1 MLIKNNKFGYNLIN
15 VCMKKFTIS
24 LLFCIS
30 INFMFAFNQHPKIDS
45 LKTELQKASS
55 QKAKVDLFNRIAYE
69 YIYIKYDSIKPNA
82 EKAISIANKINYE
95 IGIADARKNLA
106 TFYYFDG
113 NRQKSFKSI
122 NQAITIYKYKKDTA
136 KIAKGYNNLAN
147 LYKNFGLFKES
158 LKAYDSAIY
167 FNTKVKSNQGL
178 FNNYYNIG
186 GIYLKQGD
194 LNEALKNY
202 NVAKEIN
209 KTLKDKGSR
218 ASVYSGYGLVYLEK
232 GNFDSATVF
241 LDKSLKIFKEIG
253 RTRDAIAMANN
264 LGDIARKRDN
274 YLSSIEYFDEA
285 LDAARAINNPRIEA
299 VLLLN
304 LANNYLELNDD
315 EKALELYQKSAK
327 IIKGID
333 DFTYAAALS
342 NIALVLQDKKPK
354 ESLIYFDKSNAVY
367 KKMNSKPKLANNLN
381 NKGKNEFQIGRY
393 QDSKNTY
400 LKAKKLLTNL
410 NLDYLES
417 STFLGLSNASLA
429 LNQLDSAQTYAV
441 KALKLARK
449 TQALSE
455 EAEATQLLYKLAKLN
470 NNYKTSLEYL
480 ELHRQLKDSL
490 FNQDKSRELGKLE
503 AELEFKNLK
512 EQLQLER
519 NQESVESELKLNL
532 RRNFIIGLSI
542 ILIGTIIII
551 ILLLILKKNQA
562 KANKQL
568 ESYSKEIELRN
579 NKLQKLHTQKNRLI
593 SIISHDFRQ
602 PLTNLDQI
610 LSFYLSKKISKEEFD
625 QWLPEIKHKLD
636 STQNL
641 ISNLLKWA
649 KQSINEFKLNK
660 TTIGLHDLTTTII
673 NDFNQVIESKQLK
686 IINQVST
693 SLNIY
698 IDKNT
703 LELCLR
709 NLISNAIKFCK
720 KEDKIIITAS
730 QNETHTRVCIEDTGI
745 GMNEQT
751 AKNLFDSDDIISA
764 IGTSQEKGSG
774 IGAVLCKSFIEEND
788 GKIWVEYSKPNQ
800 GTKICFEVPVKTS

>member
-1 MLIKNNKFGYNLIN
+1 
-15 VCMKKFTIS
+15 MKKFIIS

-45 LKTELQKASS
+45 LKTELQKTASK
-55 QKAKVDLFNRIAYE
+55 KAKVDLFNEISYE

-82 EKAISIANKINYE
+82 EKAISIAKQIKYE
-95 IGIADARKNLA
+95 IGIADAQKNLA
-106 TFYYFDG
+106 VYYYFDG

-122 NQAITIYKYKKDTA
+122 NQAISVYKYKKDTA

-186 GIYLKQGD
+186 GIFLKQGD
-194 LNEALKNY
+194 LDEALKNY

-209 KTLKDKGSR
+209 QNLNDKGSR
-218 ASVYSGYGLVYLEK
+218 ASVYSGFGLVYLEK
-232 GNFDSATVF
+232 GKFDSATVF
-241 LDKSLKIFKEIG
+241 LDKSLKIFKEVG

-264 LGDIARKRDN
+264 LGDIARKKDN
-274 YLSSIEYFDEA
+274 YLSSIRYFE
-285 LDAARAINNPRIEA
+285 E
-299 VLLLN
+299 
-304 LANNYLELNDD
+304 
-315 EKALELYQKSAK
+315 
-327 IIKGID
+327 
-333 DFTYAAALS
+333 
-342 NIALVLQDKKPK
+342 LQDKNPK
-354 ESLIYFDKSNAVY
+354 ESLRYFDKSNAVY

-381 NKGKNEFQIGRY
+381 NKGNNQFKLGHY

-429 LNQLDSAQTYAV
+429 LNQLDSAQIYAN
-441 KALKLARK
+441 KAFKLAKK

-455 EAEATQLLYKLAKLN
+455 EAEAAQLLYKLTKLN
-470 NNYKTSLEYL
+470 KNYKTSLEYL

-503 AELEFKNLK
+503 AKLEFKNLK

-519 NQESVESELKLNL
+519 NQETVESELKLNL
-532 RRNFIIGLSI
+532 RRNFIIGLSV

-562 KANKQL
+562 KANQQL

-610 LSFYLSKKISKEEFD
+610 LSFYLTNKISKEEFD

-649 KQSINEFKLNK
+649 KQSINEFQLNK
-660 TTIGLHDLTTTII
+660 TTIGLHDLTNSII
-673 NDFNQVIESKQLK
+673 NDFKDIIESKELK
-686 IINQVST
+686 VINQVST
-693 SLNIY
+693 NQNIY

-709 NLISNAIKFCK
+709 NLISNAIKFCE

-730 QNETHTRVCIEDTGI
+730 KSETHTRVCIEDTGI
-745 GMNEQT
+745 GMSKQT
-751 AKNLFDSDDIISA
+751 AEKLFDSDDIISA

-788 GKIWVEYSKPNQ
+788 GNIWVEYSEPNQ

>member
-1 MLIKNNKFGYNLIN
+1 
-15 VCMKKFTIS
+15 MKKFLVS

-30 INFMFAFNQHPKIDS
+30 INFISAFNQHPKIDS
-45 LKTELQKASS
+45 LKTELQKTSS
-55 QKAKVDLFNRIAYE
+55 KKAKVDLFNEIGFE

-82 EKAISIANKINYE
+82 EKAISIAKQINYE
-95 IGIADARKNLA
+95 IGIADAQKNLA
-106 TFYYFDG
+106 VYYYFDG

-122 NQAITIYKYKKDTA
+122 NQAISVYKYKKDTA

-147 LYKNFGLFKES
+147 LYKNFGLLNEA

-167 FNTKVKSNQGL
+167 FNTKIKSNQGL
-178 FNNYYNIG
+178 FNNHYNIG
-186 GIYLKQGD
+186 GIFLKQGD
-194 LNEALKNY
+194 LDEALKNY
-202 NVAKEIN
+202 NIAKEIN
-209 KTLKDKGSR
+209 QSLNHKGSQGN
-218 ASVYSGYGLVYLEK
+218 VLSGFGLVYVEQGK
-232 GNFDSATVF
+232 FDSAVVY
-241 LDKSLKIFKEIG
+241 LEKSLKIFKEVG
-253 RTRDAIAMANN
+253 RSRDAVAMANN
-264 LGDIARKRDN
+264 LADIERKRGN
-274 YLSSIEYFDEA
+274 YLNSIRYFEEA
-285 LDAARAINNPRIEA
+285 LESARAINNPRMEA
-299 VLLLN
+299 ILLLN

-315 EKALELYQKSAK
+315 DKALDLYQKSAK

-333 DFTYAAALS
+333 DYAYAAALT
-342 NIALVLQDKKPK
+342 NIAMVIEEDKPK
-354 ESLIYFDKSNAVY
+354 KAIKSY
-367 KKMNSKPKLANNLN
+367 KKAYEVYLKMDSKPQLVNNLN
-381 NKGKNEFQIGRY
+381 NQANSLFGLGRY

-400 LKAKKLLTNL
+400 LKAKEFLKDLD
-410 NLDYLES
+410 LDYLES

-429 LNQLDSAQTYAV
+429 LNQLDSAQTYAD

-455 EAEATQLLYKLAKLN
+455 EAEAAQLLYKLAKLN
-470 NNYKTSLEYL
+470 KNYKTSLEYL

-519 NQESVESELKLNL
+519 NQETVESELKLNL
-532 RRNFIIGLSI
+532 RHNFIIGLSI

-551 ILLLILKKNQA
+551 ILLLILKKNQV
-562 KANKQL
+562 KANRQL
-568 ESYSKEIELRN
+568 ENYSKEIELRN

-610 LSFYLSKKISKEEFD
+610 LSFYLTNKISKEEFD

-636 STQNL
+636 STQSL
-641 ISNLLKWA
+641 ISNLLEWA
-649 KQSINEFKLNK
+649 KQSMSEFKLDK
-660 TTIGLHDLTTTII
+660 TTIGLHDLTNSII
-673 NDFNQVIESKQLK
+673 SDFDDVIEAKK
-686 IINQVST
+686 IQAKNQVST
-693 SLNIY
+693 NLNIY

-730 QNETHTRVCIEDTGI
+730 QSKTHTRVCIEDTGL
-745 GMNEQT
+745 GMSEQT
-751 AKNLFDSDDIISA
+751 AEKLFESDDIISA

-774 IGAVLCKSFIEEND
+774 IGAVLCKNFIEEND
-788 GKIWVEYSKPNQ
+788 GKIWVEYSEPNQ
-800 GTKICFEVPVKTS
+800 GTKICFEVPVKTT

>member
-1 MLIKNNKFGYNLIN
+1 
-15 VCMKKFTIS
+15 MKKFTIS

-45 LKTELQKASS
+45 LKTELQKTASK
-55 QKAKVDLFNRIAYE
+55 KAKVDLFNEISYE

-82 EKAISIANKINYE
+82 EKAISIANKIKYE
-95 IGIADARKNLA
+95 IGIADAQKNLA
-106 TFYYFDG
+106 VYYYFNG

-122 NQAITIYKYKKDTA
+122 NQAISVYKYKKDTA

-186 GIYLKQGD
+186 GIFLKQGD
-194 LNEALKNY
+194 LDEALKNY

-209 KTLKDKGSR
+209 QNLNDKGSR
-218 ASVYSGYGLVYLEK
+218 ASVYSGFGLVYLEK
-232 GNFDSATVF
+232 GKFDSATVF
-241 LDKSLKIFKEIG
+241 LDKSLKIFKEVG

-264 LGDIARKRDN
+264 LGDIARKKDN
-274 YLSSIEYFDEA
+274 YLSSIRYFEEA
-285 LDAARAINNPRIEA
+285 LESARAINNRRIEA
-299 VLLLN
+299 ILLLN

-315 EKALELYQKSAK
+315 EKALKLYQKSAK

-342 NIALVLQDKKPK
+342 NIALVLQDKNPK
-354 ESLIYFDKSNAVY
+354 ESLRYFDKSNAVY

-381 NKGKNEFQIGRY
+381 NKGNNQFKLGHY

-429 LNQLDSAQTYAV
+429 LNQLDSAQIYAN
-441 KALKLARK
+441 KAFKLAKK

-455 EAEATQLLYKLAKLN
+455 EAEAAQLLYKLTKLN
-470 NNYKTSLEYL
+470 KNYKTSLEYL

-503 AELEFKNLK
+503 AKLEFKNLK

-519 NQESVESELKLNL
+519 NQETVESELKLNL
-532 RRNFIIGLSI
+532 RRNFIIGLSV

-562 KANKQL
+562 KANQQL

-610 LSFYLSKKISKEEFD
+610 LSFYLTNKISKEEFD

-649 KQSINEFKLNK
+649 KQSINGFQLNK
-660 TTIGLHDLTTTII
+660 TTIGLHDLTNSII
-673 NDFNQVIESKQLK
+673 NDFKDIIESKKLK
-686 IINQVST
+686 VINQVST
-693 SLNIY
+693 NQNIY

-709 NLISNAIKFCK
+709 NLISNAIKFCE

-730 QNETHTRVCIEDTGI
+730 KSENHTRVCIEDTGI
-745 GMNEQT
+745 GMSKQT
-751 AKNLFDSDDIISA
+751 AEKLFDSDDIISA

-788 GKIWVEYSKPNQ
+788 GNIWVEYSEPNQ

>member
-1 MLIKNNKFGYNLIN
+1 MTQQPTNMCI
-15 VCMKKFTIS
+15 KKFLVCLVLCITNHC
-24 LLFCIS
+24 LFAS
-30 INFMFAFNQHPKIDS
+30 NQHPKIDS
-45 LKTELQKASS
+45 LKAELVKASS

-106 TFYYFDG
+106 TFYFFDG

-122 NQAITIYKYKKDTA
+122 NQAISFYKKIKDSA
-136 KIAKGYNNLAN
+136 RIAKAYNNLAN
-147 LYKNFGLFKES
+147 LYKNFGLLKES

-218 ASVYSGYGLVYLEK
+218 GSVLSGLGLVYTEQGK
-232 GNFDSATVF
+232 FDSAVASF
-241 LDKSLKIFKEIG
+241 QKSLKIFKEVG
-253 RTRDAIAMANN
+253 RSRDAVAMANN
-264 LGDIARKRDN
+264 LADIERKRGN
-274 YLSSIEYFDEA
+274 YLNSIEYFDEA
-285 LDAARAINNPRIEA
+285 LDAARAINNPRMEA
-299 VLLLN
+299 ILLLN
-304 LANNYLELNDD
+304 LANNYLELNDN

-333 DFTYAAALS
+333 DYAYAAALT
-342 NIALVLQDKKPK
+342 NIAMVVEEDKPNEALQ
-354 ESLIYFDKSNAVY
+354 IYKTAYEVY
-367 KKMNSKPKLANNLN
+367 LKMDSKPQLVGNLNNQANNLF
-381 NKGKNEFQIGRY
+381 GLGRY

-429 LNQLDSAQTYAV
+429 LNQLDSAQTYAD

-562 KANKQL
+562 KANQQL

-625 QWLPEIKHKLD
+625 QWLPKIKHKLD

-686 IINQVST
+686 IINQVPT

-709 NLISNAIKFCK
+709 NLISNAIKFCE

-745 GMNEQT
+745 GMSEQT

-800 GTKICFEVPVKTS
+800 GTKICFEVPVKTT